1 MTKKEL
7 IDALIATPLSD
18 DTPVMVTYVGDDAE
32 PGTDM
37 HKVNVQII
45 DIINVDG
52 RDGSETQEYEIA
64 IEATHRHS
72 YNSETFIL

>member
-37 HKVNVQII
+37 YKVNVRII

-64 IEATHRHS
+64 IEALHRET
-72 YNSETFIL
+72 YNSETFIF

>member
-7 IDALIATPLSD
+7 IDALIAIPLND
-18 DTPVMVTYVGDDAE
+18 DTPVMVNYVGDDAE

-37 HKVNVQII
+37 YKVNVKIV
-45 DIINVDG
+45 DIINMDG

-64 IEATHRHS
+64 IEATHREA